1 MDQDTANQ
9 NLLTL
14 NLIMQKLRSNAEIFG
29 YYAQRKLEDDHEP
42 VLTDVSVSNDLVYVD
57 ESEICLKTDL
67 CASLY
72 LKDQSLS
79 IESVRFFTTR
89 RDNEIEVYAG
99 VNICIRP
106 ELPRSLQISK
116 NLKFEFPEEE
126 RRAFNRDY
134 GEIRWFQEA
143 VFESKTIEEVVDM
156 LIKTL
161 KEVVRQW

>member
-1 MDQDTANQ
+1 MNQDTTNQ
-9 NLLTL
+9 NLQAL

-29 YYAQRKLEDDHEP
+29 YYAQRKLEDEHEP
-42 VLTDVSVSNDLVYVD
+42 VLTGVSAYNDLVYVD
-57 ESEICLKTDL
+57 ESEICLKTPL
-67 CASLY
+67 CSKLF
-72 LKDQSLS
+72 LKDQNLS
-79 IESVRFFTTR
+79 VESIRFFTSR
-89 RDNEIEVYAG
+89 MEDRISVYAG

-106 ELPRSLQISK
+106 ELPRRLQIS
-116 NLKFEFPEEE
+116 NSLKFEFPEEE

-143 VFESKTIEEVVDM
+143 DFTVSTIEEVVEM

>member
-1 MDQDTANQ
+1 MNQNTANQ
-9 NLLTL
+9 NLQTL

-29 YYAQRKLEDDHEP
+29 YYAQRKLEDEHEP
-42 VLTDVSVSNDLVYVD
+42 VLTDISASNDFVYVD

-72 LKDQSLS
+72 MKDQTLS

-89 RDNEIEVYAG
+89 NEEKIDVYAG

-106 ELPRSLQISK
+106 ELPRRLQISN
-116 NLKFEFPEEE
+116 NLRYEFPEEE

-143 VFESKTIEEVVDM
+143 DFTVSTIEEVVDM

>member
-1 MDQDTANQ
+1 MDQYTTNQ

-29 YYAQRKLEDDHEP
+29 YYAQRKLENEHEP
-42 VLTDVSVSNDLVYVD
+42 VLTDISASNDLVYVD

-67 CASLY
+67 CSSLY
-72 LKDQSLS
+72 LKDRNLS
-79 IESVRFFTTR
+79 IESIRFFTTR
-89 RDNEIEVYAG
+89 LDDRIEVCAG

-134 GEIRWFQEA
+134 GEIRWYQDA
-143 VFESKTIEEVVDM
+143 VFESKTIEEVVDI

>member
-1 MDQDTANQ
+1 MDQNTTNQ
-9 NLLTL
+9 NLQTL

-29 YYAQRKLEDDHEP
+29 YYAQRKLEDEHEP
-42 VLTDVSVSNDLVYVD
+42 VLTEISASNDLVYVD

-72 LKDQSLS
+72 VKDRTLS

-89 RDNEIEVYAG
+89 NEEKIDVYAG

-106 ELPRSLQISK
+106 ELPRRLQIS
-116 NLKFEFPEEE
+116 NSLKYEFPEEE

-134 GEIRWFQEA
+134 GEIRWYQDA
-143 VFESKTIEEVVDM
+143 VFESKTIEEVVDI